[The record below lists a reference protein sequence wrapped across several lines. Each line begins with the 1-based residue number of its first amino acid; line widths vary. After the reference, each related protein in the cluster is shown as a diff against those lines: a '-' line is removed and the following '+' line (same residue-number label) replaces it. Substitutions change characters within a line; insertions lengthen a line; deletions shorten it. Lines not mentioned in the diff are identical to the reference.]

1 MQVSKLGK
9 LQCKSE
15 GSSKQDLKAEDLRQM
30 FLAMTE
36 EVSFF
41 NHIWTILSEKDL
53 LLQLLLK
60 IYVYIKNNAVGSC
73 DHCQTG
79 RQVA

>member
-41 NHIWTILSEKDL
+41 LSHMGLSYHGKYTTSV
-53 LLQLLLK
+53 LK
-60 IYVYIKNNAVGSC
+60 YMTFRTS
-73 DHCQTG
+73 
-79 RQVA
+79 

>member
-41 NHIWTILSEKDL
+41 NHIWTIL
-53 LLQLLLK
+53 LK
-60 IYVYIKNNAVGSC
+60 KRFIS
-73 DHCQTG
+73 
-79 RQVA
+79 VALT

>member
-1 MQVSKLGK
+1 VSKLGK

-15 GSSKQDLKAEDLRQM
+15 GSTKQDIKAEDLRQM

-36 EVSFF
+36 EVSF
-41 NHIWTILSEKDL
+41 LSHMEHLIRRKKI
-53 LLQLLLK
+53 QLCTFYLIKKNK
-60 IYVYIKNNAVGSC
+60 INSVGSC
-73 DHCQTG
+73 DYCQTG